1 MCKFAHTTYEKILTD
16 LLSFLRGLSFNE
28 KKLDYVKMLDDI
40 IIDMWPLWD
49 EYKKNAIRYLSN
61 NRSYLITYLI

>member
-1 MCKFAHTTYEKILTD
+1 MK
-16 LLSFLRGLSFNE
+16 

-49 EYKKNAIRYLSN
+49 EYKKKCNKIFIQQQILSYHLFDLT
-61 NRSYLITYLI
+61 SSPYLI